1 MFKFMSIVSI
11 IWKYGYPVVSELV
24 EVARDGEI
32 TFTEVIAQAE
42 RHWPRDAS
50 GERKVIVIPFIKKV

>member
-24 EVARDGEI
+24 EVAKDGKI
-32 TFTEVIAQAE
+32 TFAEVIGEAE
-42 RHWPRDAS
+42 RHWPRDEA
-50 GERKVIVIPFIKKV
+50 GERKVIIIPFIKKV